1 MKKEIKQEVKPVKQS
16 RTIETIKTIVIAI
29 LITAVVA
36 FIAGMRYAESEQ
48 AKVDAAVKAVEK
60 VVVTE
65 SKSKQ

>member
-1 MKKEIKQEVKPVKQS
+1 MKKEVKTEVKPVKQS

-60 VVVTE
+60 TQVADAP
-65 SKSKQ
+65 SKQ